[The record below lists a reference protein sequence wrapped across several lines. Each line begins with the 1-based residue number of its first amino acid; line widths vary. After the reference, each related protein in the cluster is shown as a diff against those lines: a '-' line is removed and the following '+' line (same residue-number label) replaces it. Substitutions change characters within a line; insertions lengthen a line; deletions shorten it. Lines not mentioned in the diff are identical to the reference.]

1 MDSIIEKERRKS
13 HAMLLSWLLTI
24 LPSLIGLA
32 LWLSLRTL
40 VAQFLIISGIST
52 WSWDAIQTFAFLSFG
67 LLWLTSVFFIQ
78 FKLYKSGIQGQMLNN
93 FMLINAVLILLL
105 LFSQIAIFPIGG
117 MQLSTSQTLTILGEA
132 VIAAILLFFYRKTRS
147 GRL

>member
-1 MDSIIEKERRKS
+1 MDSIIEKERRKA

-40 VAQFLIISGIST
+40 VAQLLIISGIST

-78 FKLYKSGIQGQMLNN
+78 FKLYNSGIQGQIWNK
-93 FMLINAVLILLL
+93 FMLINAVLIFLL
-105 LFSQIAIFPIGG
+105 LFSQVALFPIGG
-117 MQLSTSQTLTILGEA
+117 LQFSTSEALTILGEV
-132 VIAAILLFFYRKTRS
+132 VIAAMLLFFYRKTRS
-147 GRL
+147 RRI